1 MEGAGA
7 PMETTPLTTHG
18 YLKLQ
23 SSNCRVFVH
32 LFTDVDTGLIT
43 TGLVEF
49 RADNGTVWG
58 HLHEVFPVA

>member
-1 MEGAGA
+1 
-7 PMETTPLTTHG
+7 METTSLTTHG
-18 YLKLQ
+18 YIKLM
-23 SSNCRVFVH
+23 SNNARVHVH
-32 LFTDVDTGLIT
+32 LFTNLTTGLIT